1 MGFTEILSAHGVTV
15 KQWDSECNKRY
26 LRQLFWYRFMS
37 PSMNSPIQTKS
48 DLTKKKGDAVTFNI
62 ASEIQGGVH
71 TGSAKV
77 AGNEGVMYFA
87 PFQVSVDNDNVS
99 VRIDNIPMTVQ
110 RAAFDVLREARDGLT
125 RKRAQR
131 TDDRITTALS
141 VTSTGRVQ
149 GRYLYGNDEANYNST
164 HATALANVD
173 NTDDKLTTDVIS
185 KSKRKAKIP
194 VNATGKIRPMMVKD
208 RDEEDG
214 SEECFLYAAHTYAV
228 RDMTQL
234 DAVWRQ
240 PMLLIPPMLNKNN
253 VLFTGSSFKGAWD
266 GVLVH
271 EYEGIELLPSA
282 GAGSIQLA
290 HNLLLG
296 AQAACLAWAQFSKF
310 KEQMQNYEED
320 AGYKLHE
327 INGISKTVYDFNS
340 VNGETNEDYGVV
352 HSFTAGVT
360 G

>member
-1 MGFTEILSAHGVTV
+1 MAFTEILSAHGVTV
-15 KQWDSECNKRY
+15 KQWDADCNKRY

-37 PSMNSPIQTKS
+37 ASMNSPIQTKS
-48 DLTKKKGDAVTFNI
+48 DLTKKKGDSVTFNI

-99 VRIDNIPMTVQ
+99 VRMDNIPMSVQ
-110 RAAFDVLREARDGLT
+110 RVAFDVLKEARDGLT

-131 TDDRITTALS
+131 TDDRITAALS
-141 VTSTGRVQ
+141 VVTTGRVR
-149 GRYLYGNDEANYNST
+149 GRYLYGNNENNWNST
-164 HATALANVD
+164 HATALANVN
-173 NTDDKLTTDVIS
+173 NTDDKLTTEMIGRA
-185 KSKRKAKIP
+185 KRKAKIP
-194 VNATGKIRPMMVKD
+194 VNATGKIRPMMLKE
-208 RDEEDG
+208 RDEGDG
-214 SEECFLYAAHTYAV
+214 SQEWFLFAGHTYGI
-228 RDMTQL
+228 RDMVNL

-240 PMLLIPPMLNKNN
+240 PMLLVPPMSNPNN

-271 EYEGIELLPSA
+271 EYEGIELLPNS
-282 GAGSIQLA
+282 GAASIQVA

-296 AQAACLAWAQFSKF
+296 AQAACIAWAQFSKF
-310 KEQMQNYEED
+310 KEQLQNYEED

-327 INGISKTVYDFNS
+327 INGILKTVYDFNA
-340 VNGETNEDYGVV
+340 VNGEANEDFGLAHVFSAAV
-352 HSFTAGVT
+352 AG
-360 G
+360 